1 MLNRTIA
8 SDFYVLLL
16 AAINRAA
23 RMWRTGEG
31 TLMQRRWSADAA
43 GHGLTEARV
52 EWCRAASPELCWEL
66 FSTV

>member
-1 MLNRTIA
+1 MLALPTVASAITSQRNNSLRMLNRTIA

-31 TLMQRRWSADAA
+31 TLMQRR
-43 GHGLTEARV
+43 
-52 EWCRAASPELCWEL
+52 
-66 FSTV
+66 

>member
-31 TLMQRRWSADAA
+31 TLMQRR
-43 GHGLTEARV
+43 
-52 EWCRAASPELCWEL
+52 
-66 FSTV
+66 